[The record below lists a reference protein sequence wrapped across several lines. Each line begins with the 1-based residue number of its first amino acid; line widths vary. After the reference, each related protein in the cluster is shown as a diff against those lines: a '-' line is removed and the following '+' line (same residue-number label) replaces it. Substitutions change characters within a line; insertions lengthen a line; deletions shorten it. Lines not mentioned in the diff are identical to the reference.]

1 MDVFDALSGD
11 PRKLR
16 GFDYVNYRLSRKTTT
31 EINKFQAKHL
41 QGKKAELLHCLHDKK
56 AVTDTEAETTLKKIR
71 SKFIEVKSHEAWVL
85 EDNMPYPCDLYYT
98 EEEERR
104 AKKENPKYLYESNLP
119 MKWMKSKR

>member
-56 AVTDTEAETTLKKIR
+56 AVTG
-71 SKFIEVKSHEAWVL
+71 
-85 EDNMPYPCDLYYT
+85 
-98 EEEERR
+98 
-104 AKKENPKYLYESNLP
+104 
-119 MKWMKSKR
+119 